1 MRRGFSGSRDSLGRP
16 SATCGFCGWG
26 ASVGRFVV
34 VLVATRPSGNPMDGR
49 GLWWVGACV
58 FGFGVRGGAV
68 LVVLVT
74 PWSYS

>member
-1 MRRGFSGSRDSLGRP
+1 M
-16 SATCGFCGWG
+16 
-26 ASVGRFVV
+26 V